1 MNKYILKLI
10 WIILLVGSLFFLK
23 INLNRV
29 FDWWSFCVGLVVVI
43 IFWEL
48 DDMLNENK
56 GKKING
62 K

>member
-29 FDWWSFCVGLVVVI
+29 FDWWSFCVGLSCNNFLGVRGYV
-43 IFWEL
+43 
-48 DDMLNENK
+48 
-56 GKKING
+56 
-62 K
+62 